1 MTRKEMEM
9 TLINM
14 MKGIEAFV
22 KLFDQNINHI
32 NFYTLDG
39 CLDFRAVH
47 EEDGKDDVEILSCH
61 VFDDGSMRVDGAYY
75 NADGSFD
82 FIPVK
87 AGEEVSA

>member
-9 TLINM
+9 TLIPM

-32 NFYTLDG
+32 NFYTIDG

-47 EEDGKDDVEILSCH
+47 QEDGKEDTEILSCH
-61 VFDDGSMRVDGAYY
+61 VFDDGSMKIDGAYY
-75 NADGSFD
+75 NADGSIN
-82 FIPVK
+82 FIPVES
-87 AGEEVSA
+87 GEEVSA